1 MIRVFLGGTTKG
13 YDWREVLEER
23 FAYVKFLELYNPIVK
38 DWNEESREKEN
49 LYKETADINLYVV
62 TPFMGG
68 CYSIAEAVDSSN
80 KYPEKTVFAYI
91 SEAKHGNE
99 IRRFTKEMTNSLNA
113 VSEIITTNGGTC
125 LTSLD
130 EVIDY
135 IREYINR

>member
-1 MIRVFLGGTTKG
+1 MIKIFLGGTTKG

-23 FAYVKFLELYNPIVK
+23 FEYIKFLELYNPIIK
-38 DWNEESREKEN
+38 DWDENAREKEN
-49 LYKETADINLYVV
+49 NYKETSDINLFVL
-62 TPFMGG
+62 TPFMEG

-91 SEAKHGNE
+91 TEAKHGNE
-99 IRRFTKEMTNSLNA
+99 IRRFTRGMLHSLNA
-113 VSEIITTNGGTC
+113 VSEIISNNGGTC

-135 IREYINR
+135 IRNYINK